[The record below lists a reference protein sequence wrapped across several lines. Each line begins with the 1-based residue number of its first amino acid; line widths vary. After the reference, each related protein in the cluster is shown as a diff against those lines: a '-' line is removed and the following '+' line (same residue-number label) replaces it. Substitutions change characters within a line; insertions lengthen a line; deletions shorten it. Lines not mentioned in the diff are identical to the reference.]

1 MCVTKILESY
11 YFLSN

>member
-1 MCVTKILESY
+1 MCVAKILESY